1 MGHHRSQGNE
11 EMLTARLSLR
21 RSTPADTDAIYR
33 IHSNPRACAHNPSD
47 ALANRL
53 EAEDCDGRWQEHWQQ
68 HGFGYW
74 TIRRRTGP
82 ATDEPLGFCGGQHR
96 RAAGPRVPGAGVNTL
111 TVA

>member
-1 MGHHRSQGNE
+1 MPYTGS
-11 EMLTARLSLR
+11 TA
-21 RSTPADTDAIYR
+21 
-33 IHSNPRACAHNPSD
+33 IHGRAHNPSD

-82 ATDEPLGFCGGQHR
+82 ATDQPLGFCGGQHR
-96 RAAGPRVPGAGVNTL
+96 RAAGPPGRGCREPA
-111 TVA
+111 